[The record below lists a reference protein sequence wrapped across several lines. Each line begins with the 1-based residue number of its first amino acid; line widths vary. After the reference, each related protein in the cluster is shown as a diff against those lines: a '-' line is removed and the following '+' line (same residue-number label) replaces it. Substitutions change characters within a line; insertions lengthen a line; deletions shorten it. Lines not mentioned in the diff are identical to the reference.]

1 MSHLQGVIPAVHVF
15 GMISGIANV
24 ILATYGLSLRF
35 KSNADQDRVLKSWPW
50 PLMGCLFFLGI
61 QGFVHGAFEFIS
73 PIGYTVTIVKTLDIV
88 CMIGI
93 LPLSIYQ
100 FHLLAQD

>member
-15 GMISGIANV
+15 GMICGIANV

-35 KSNADQDRVLKSWPW
+35 KNSADQDRVLKSWPW

-61 QGFVHGAFEFIS
+61 QGFVHGAFEFTS
-73 PIGYTVTIVKTLDIV
+73 PIGYTVPIVNTLDIV

-93 LPLSIYQ
+93 LLLSIYQ
-100 FHLLAQD
+100 FYRLAQD

>member
-1 MSHLQGVIPAVHVF
+1 MSHLQGFIPAVHVF

-24 ILATYGLSLRF
+24 ILSTYGLSLRF

-50 PLMGCLFFLGI
+50 PLMGCIFFLGI
-61 QGFVHGAFEFIS
+61 RNFVHGAFEFIS
-73 PIGYTVTIVKTLDIV
+73 PIGYTVTIVNTLDIV
-88 CMIGI
+88 CMIGM

-100 FHLLAQD
+100 FYLLAQD

>member
-1 MSHLQGVIPAVHVF
+1 MSHLQGFIPAVHVF
-15 GMISGIANV
+15 GMICGIANV

-35 KSNADQDRVLKSWPW
+35 KNNADQDRVSKSLPW
-50 PLMGCLFFLGI
+50 PLMGCLFFMGI
-61 QGFVHGAFEFIS
+61 QGFVHGTFEFTS

-100 FHLLAQD
+100 FYLLAQD

>member
-1 MSHLQGVIPAVHVF
+1 MSHLQGFIPAVHVF
-15 GMISGIANV
+15 GMICGIANV

-35 KSNADQDRVLKSWPW
+35 KSNADQDRVLKSLPW
-50 PLMGCLFFLGI
+50 PLMGCLFFMAI
-61 QGFVHGAFEFIS
+61 QGFVHGAFEFTS

-100 FHLLAQD
+100 FYLLAQD